1 MCIKTTNVPTL
12 SISGPYLQ
20 KFQAYE
26 VVEDKGQQYITTR
39 WVVTEKEQHDGLK
52 VRTKARLVLR
62 GYMESTKPR
71 SDSPTAS
78 HEMLKVGLAIAANE
92 QWDLECLDA

>member
-1 MCIKTTNVPTL
+1 MNTNSYTIEL
-12 SISGPYLQ
+12 ENFQ

-62 GYMESTKPR
+62 GFMESTKPR

-92 QWDLECLDA
+92 